1 MWPTASSI
9 KSSFRLACHAS
20 GFPGGFSSMLFSY
33 KPGKFATQ
41 VIHGLIGFASVCG
54 AILALVIVV
63 FAVWSF
69 RLGRAGLLEEL
80 LQLGVYGSVVWAF
93 ISTWGLN
100 RSARELGARIPATF
114 YTGPRPED
122 VDELRLWRWGRRFA
136 AAFALIILFMATV
149 ALVMWFRNE

>member
-1 MWPTASSI
+1 
-9 KSSFRLACHAS
+9 
-20 GFPGGFSSMLFSY
+20 MLFSY

-54 AILALVIVV
+54 AILALIIVV
-63 FAVWSF
+63 FAIWSF
-69 RLGRAGLLEEL
+69 RHGRAGLLEEL

-93 ISTWGLN
+93 ICTWGLN
-100 RSARELGARIPATF
+100 RSARELGAQIPPTF

-136 AAFALIILFMATV
+136 SAFASIILFMATF
-149 ALVMWFRNE
+149 ALVMWLGNE